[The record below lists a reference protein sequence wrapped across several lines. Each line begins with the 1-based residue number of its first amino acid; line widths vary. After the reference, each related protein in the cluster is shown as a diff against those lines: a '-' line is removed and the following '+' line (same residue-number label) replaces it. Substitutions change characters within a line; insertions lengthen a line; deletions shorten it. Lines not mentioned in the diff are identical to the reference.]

1 MPDEGAHFR
10 EFPVAAPGCV
20 EANGGTGSL
29 ALERERPVLSSRA
42 MTGIGGVIVVTAL
55 LLAMQ
60 LISGVEA
67 FPL

>member
-1 MPDEGAHFR
+1 M
-10 EFPVAAPGCV
+10 AARVHSHLKKGMK
-20 EANGGTGSL
+20 
-29 ALERERPVLSSRA
+29 VLSSRA

-60 LISGVEA
+60 LISGIQA

>member
-1 MPDEGAHFR
+1 MD
-10 EFPVAAPGCV
+10 
-20 EANGGTGSL
+20 
-29 ALERERPVLSSRA
+29 VLGNRA
-42 MTGIGGVIVVTAL
+42 VTGIGGVVVVTAL